1 MITDGAVQ
9 MEQMLQKEISYCDQN
24 DVKAD
29 DDECADGKIG
39 DDGRSETVENL
50 AAIEHAKK
58 E

>member
-1 MITDGAVQ
+1 MLDG
-9 MEQMLQKEISYCDQN
+9 EIGDGDED
-24 DVKAD
+24 DVEAD